1 MKNRYESPD
10 FRMIGIAQT
19 DILTLSVQ
27 DVDGDGIN
35 AVDYSKI
42 LW

>member
-1 MKNRYESPD
+1 MKNRYVSPD

-27 DVDGDGIN
+27 DVNGDEIN